1 MDFNG
6 WSVLEQGKVII
17 YMNSTRKSIAEQDYM
32 HELPPGGGEGIN
44 PGIIIHMNFEKEV
57 ALEQGRSSY
66 IYEYKEKINTR
77 IRLYAWTSRGINAG
91 IIIHMNS
98 EKEVGLEQG
107 RSSYICIQREINTR
121 TSCIWI
127 QRINTGTLSYMKLK
141 PHREKRKRKRNICE
155 IKFKVGNTGYGYHR
169 KRNSKPRS
177 KILVLSSSVS
187 SPLLIQLNNSLVFL
201 TFTQYPSFS
210 SIFFAKWRGGG
221 RLI

>member
-1 MDFNG
+1 MKENLNHHMHG
-6 WSVLEQGKVII
+6 SGRSVLEQGKVII

-32 HELPPGGGEGIN
+32 HELPGGIN
-44 PGIIIHMNFEKEV
+44 AGIIIYMNFEKEV

-107 RSSYICIQREINTR
+107 RSSYICIQREFNTR

-127 QRINTGTLSYMKLK
+127 QRITTGTLSYMKLK

-177 KILVLSSSVS
+177 KILVLSSSLS
-187 SPLLIQLNNSLVFL
+187 LLPF
-201 TFTQYPSFS
+201 
-210 SIFFAKWRGGG
+210 
-221 RLI
+221 

>member
-1 MDFNG
+1 MKENLNHHMHGYG

-32 HELPPGGGEGIN
+32 HELPGGIN
-44 PGIIIHMNFEKEV
+44 AGIIIYMNFEKEV

-107 RSSYICIQREINTR
+107 RSSYYMYSKRIQYQNIM
-121 TSCIWI
+121 
-127 QRINTGTLSYMKLK
+127 YMNSKDQY
-141 PHREKRKRKRNICE
+141 RNVIIYE
-155 IKFKVGNTGYGYHR
+155 IKT
-169 KRNSKPRS
+169 S
-177 KILVLSSSVS
+177 
-187 SPLLIQLNNSLVFL
+187 
-201 TFTQYPSFS
+201 
-210 SIFFAKWRGGG
+210 
-221 RLI
+221 